1 MRHRQFVIVATLLV
15 LAAGVAGAAETRT
28 YDRPI
33 ESTWDEAVKAVRDVD
48 FVLVDSR
55 RSEHRFTMR
64 TKAWHS
70 HKKGRSMEVELSGDH
85 LSATVTVRA
94 TDLDKSAKL
103 AKAIAGY
110 MAALDKRMD

>member
-1 MRHRQFVIVATLLV
+1 MRHTKFVIVATLLV
-15 LAAGVAGAAETRT
+15 LAAGVAGAADTRT
-28 YDRPI
+28 YDRPL
-33 ESTWDEAVKAVRDVD
+33 ESTWDEAVKAVRDVE
-48 FVLVDSR
+48 FVLTDSS

-70 HKKGRSMEVELSGDH
+70 HKKGRTMDVELSGDH

-94 TDLDKSAKL
+94 ADPDEAVKL
-103 AKAIAGY
+103 AKAIAKY